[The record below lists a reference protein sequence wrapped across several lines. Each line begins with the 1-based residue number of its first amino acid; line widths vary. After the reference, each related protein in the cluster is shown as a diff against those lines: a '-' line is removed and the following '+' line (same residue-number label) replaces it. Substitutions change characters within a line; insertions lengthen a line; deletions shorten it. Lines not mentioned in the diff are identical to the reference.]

1 VQDLSGDLDALVTGS
16 LDDVGVGIYAR
27 GGVEDVTAMLRQ
39 SHAVLGPVGPYIAL
53 RIEDPFMDAAIREWH
68 T

>member
-27 GGVEDVTAMLRQ
+27 GEVEEVTARLRRC
-39 SHAVLGPVGPYIAL
+39 HVIMGPIGPCVAC
-53 RIEDPFMDAAIREWH
+53 RIKDPFVDAAIRE
-68 T
+68 